1 MKKTTSLPATHKIG
15 EYTACC
21 GQRHI
26 FPYAIECGINR
37 PPKRN
42 LSTSKMKSIDLQNGI
57 YLLRIRILSIQT
69 VYLSVSSVGPIA
81 DYSHSIVDGGFDEMS

>member
-26 FPYAIECGINR
+26 FPYAIECGINQ

-42 LSTSKMKSIDLQNGI
+42 LSTSKMKSIDLKNGI
-57 YLLRIRILSIQT
+57 YQPQKWNLSTSKMESI
-69 VYLSVSSVGPIA
+69 
-81 DYSHSIVDGGFDEMS
+81 YSE